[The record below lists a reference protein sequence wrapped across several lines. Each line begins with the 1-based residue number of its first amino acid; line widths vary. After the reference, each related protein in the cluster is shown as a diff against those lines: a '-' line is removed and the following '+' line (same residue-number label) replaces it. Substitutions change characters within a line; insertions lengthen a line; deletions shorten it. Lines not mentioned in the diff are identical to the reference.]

1 MQTTPI
7 LTIQAAERLLS
18 ALEDY
23 IDKSEAD
30 LALVVD
36 RGGIILSQ
44 HGTVAGIED
53 ASTIAALAA
62 GSFAA
67 TRELAVRLGE
77 TDCSALFQQGTQ
89 SHVLISSI
97 DDDALLVTVF
107 GAHTT
112 VGLVKFY
119 SARAIKRVALVLEG
133 MRNAPRLSTALFTR
147 EDINQATG
155 VNMFRG

>member
-23 IDKSEAD
+23 LDKSEAE

-44 HGTVAGIED
+44 HGEVKDVDD
-53 ASTIAALAA
+53 ASIIAALAA

-67 TRELAVRLGE
+67 TRELALRVGE
-77 TDCSALFQQGTQ
+77 HDCAALYQQGSN
-89 SHVLISSI
+89 SHILISSI
-97 DDDALLVTVF
+97 DDDTLLVTVF
-107 GAHTT
+107 GGQTT

-119 SARAIKRVALVLEG
+119 SARTAKRVAEVLED
-133 MRNAPRLSTALFTR
+133 MRATPRPTALFSR
-147 EDINQATG
+147 EDVSRATSLFG
-155 VNMFRG
+155 R